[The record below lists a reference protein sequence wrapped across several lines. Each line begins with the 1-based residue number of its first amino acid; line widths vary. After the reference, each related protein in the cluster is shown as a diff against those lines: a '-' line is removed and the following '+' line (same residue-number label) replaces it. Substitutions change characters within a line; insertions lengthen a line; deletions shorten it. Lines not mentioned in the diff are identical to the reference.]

1 MKMFEFLK
9 PNNKKDSD
17 QELKRIDFED
27 KEQWSYITELS
38 HKQAVYIF
46 KHSSR
51 CGISSMVLSRFEKQ
65 LKERKASYFY
75 LHIQGFRSLS
85 NWLAEELGVRHE
97 SPQLIILK
105 DGKVL
110 ANESHYALL
119 DLVQNFK

>member
-27 KEQWSYITELS
+27 KEQWSYITALS

-51 CGISSMVLSRFEKQ
+51 CGISSMVLSRLEKH
-65 LKERKASYFY
+65 LKERKTSYFY

-85 NWLAEELGVRHE
+85 NWLAEELEIRHE

-110 ANESHYALL
+110 AHESHYALL
-119 DLVQNFK
+119 DLAQNFK

>member
-1 MKMFEFLK
+1 MKMFEFFK
-9 PNNKKDSD
+9 SDNKKDSD
-17 QELKRIDFED
+17 QVLKRIDFKD

-105 DGKVL
+105 EGKVL
-110 ANESHYALL
+110 AHESHYALL
-119 DLVQNFK
+119 ELTQNYK